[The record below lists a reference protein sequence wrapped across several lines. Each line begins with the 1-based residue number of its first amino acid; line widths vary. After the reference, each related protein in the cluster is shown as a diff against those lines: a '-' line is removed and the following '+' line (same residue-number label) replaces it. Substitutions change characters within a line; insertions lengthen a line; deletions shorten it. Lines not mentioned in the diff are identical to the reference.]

1 VSSHEQSFLGTFQN
15 VQRGNVLIIEDN
27 EDTAEM
33 LMQTLST
40 VDFGVRNV
48 ASRDEGLTAL
58 ARNLYQ
64 FVILDF
70 YMPGMKAETFIEKVR
85 KLSDTTKIILITA
98 ASEAPALA
106 RGLKVDAYLGKPF
119 SPDKLITLIKGI

>member
-1 VSSHEQSFLGTFQN
+1 
-15 VQRGNVLIIEDN
+15 
-27 EDTAEM
+27 
-33 LMQTLST
+33 MQTLST